1 MASTPC
7 LIRVAAA
14 LAAATLVA
22 PACGQGSGAK
32 PPYTVTSAVVS
43 HPTTQEI
50 RVYAPEA
57 KGSWPVVLALHGV
70 GGSGQDMGELG
81 TRLARQGTVVFAPT
95 YRTDL
100 STEDGFVQAARD
112 DECAYRYASQH
123 RRPARRG
130 SDPAGDVRRLVPG
143 RVVRRCRRSHR
154 ADRPHRP
161 VPELLRRGPSGRC
174 DRRHL
179 RLLLRVPGEQGHD
192 AGLRHLAVG
201 EQGRRH
207 IPRSPAT
214 RTPRVRPGSRS
225 KRQRCCASA
234 GYRVHLTHLPGATHY
249 APVFHDLR
257 NGQWVVVA
265 DDPAG
270 ERTVSVILDAIAA
283 SRPQANADAVSSLSS
298 DPR

>member
-1 MASTPC
+1 
-7 LIRVAAA
+7 LVRVAAA
-14 LAAATLVA
+14 LAAATLLA

-32 PPYTVTSAVVS
+32 APYTVTSEVVS

-100 STEDGFVQAARD
+100 STEEGFVQAARD
-112 DECAYRYASQH
+112 DECAYRYARSTAAQH
-123 RRPARRG
+123 GGDLAQPVTFVGWSLGASFALAG
-130 SDPAGDVRRLVPG
+130 GLTEQIDPTGQYVNCFGEVP
-143 RVVRRCRRSHR
+143 R
-154 ADRPHRP
+154 ADVIVAISGCYFEYQGNKVTAPAFDTSQWGNKAA
-161 VPELLRRGPSGRC
+161 EIYLLTGDQDTTC
-174 DRRHL
+174 
-179 RLLLRVPGEQGHD
+179 
-192 AGLRHLAVG
+192 
-201 EQGRRH
+201 
-207 IPRSPAT
+207 PAWQ
-214 RTPRVRPGSRS
+214 SD
-225 KRQRCCASA
+225 QAAAMLQSA
-234 GYRVHLTHLPGATHY
+234 GYRVHLTHLAGATHY

-283 SRPQANADAVSSLSS
+283 RRPQANADADAVSSLSS